1 LIYNHQNNLDASAL
15 KNLLLLLDLDEYR
28 EFVTLSAMKRSDAI
42 AVILCVAILAAL
54 GIRSAR
60 KVQAHSGNVQ
70 PASPT
75 PAIHVSHSTAS
86 NPPAGT
92 YVGKDN
98 LLFVNYG
105 TPDPALQSY
114 IRALMDG
121 SFDTTAKGRAIF
133 LKVCAA
139 CHQIDGL
146 GKENLAPPLVGS
158 EWVLDEKGDRLVRIV
173 LNGLSGPIRVKDR
186 EWNLAMPPWR
196 ENLKDDEIAVV
207 LTYVRSKVGDNKA
220 GPIKPEMV
228 SAARSEAHPGP
239 ETAAEL
245 LKVSE

>member
-1 LIYNHQNNLDASAL
+1 
-15 KNLLLLLDLDEYR
+15 
-28 EFVTLSAMKRSDAI
+28 MKRSHAI
-42 AVILCVAILAAL
+42 AVILCVAVLAGV
-54 GIRSAR
+54 GIQVARKDRTTSGTFQVVSPKSVAHVGDSAR
-60 KVQAHSGNVQ
+60 SN
-70 PASPT
+70 SP
-75 PAIHVSHSTAS
+75 PV
-86 NPPAGT
+86 GT
-92 YVGKDN
+92 YVGNDK

-133 LKVCAA
+133 LKVCAS
-139 CHQIDGL
+139 CHQLDGM
-146 GKENLAPPLVGS
+146 GKDNVAPPLVGS
-158 EWVLDEKGDRLVRIV
+158 EWVLADKGDRLVRIV
-173 LNGLSGPIRVKDR
+173 LNGLSGPIRVKGR

-228 SAARSEAHPGP
+228 SAARSEPHPGP

-245 LKVSE
+245 LKASE

>member
-1 LIYNHQNNLDASAL
+1 
-15 KNLLLLLDLDEYR
+15 
-28 EFVTLSAMKRSDAI
+28 MKRSDAI
-42 AVILCVAILAAL
+42 AVILCAALLAAV

-60 KVQAHSGNVQ
+60 KVSAHSGNSQ

-75 PAIHVSHSTAS
+75 PVTHVSGSEAS
-86 NPPAGT
+86 NPPLAGT

-105 TPDPALQSY
+105 TRDPALQSY

-186 EWNLAMPPWR
+186 EWNLAMPPLR

-228 SAARSEAHPGP
+228 SAARSESHPGP

-245 LKVSE
+245 LNSSE